1 MAHLDRLS
9 GNEAVAVAM
18 RQIDPDV
25 MGAFPITPST
35 EIPQYFAQYVADGK
49 VHTELVTVE
58 SEHSSMSVCI
68 GAAAAGGRAI
78 SATSSCGLALMYAFV
93 RGSVQPASHRA
104 GGFHPCAV
112 RPHQHQQRPFRR
124 HGRTGCGLDSNLC
137 GEQPGGI

>member
-68 GAAAAGGRAI
+68 GAAGR
-78 SATSSCGLALMYAFV
+78 
-93 RGSVQPASHRA
+93 R
-104 GGFHPCAV
+104 
-112 RPHQHQQRPFRR
+112 RPGHQCHFFLW
-124 HGRTGCGLDSNLC
+124 TG
-137 GEQPGGI
+137 PGV

>member
-49 VHTELVTVE
+49 VATEFVTVE
-58 SEHSSMSVCI
+58 SEHSSMSACM
-68 GAAAAGGRAI
+68 GAQAAG
-78 SATSSCGLALMYAFV
+78 C
-93 RGSVQPASHRA
+93 
-104 GGFHPCAV
+104 
-112 RPHQHQQRPFRR
+112 RR
-124 HGRTGCGLDSNLC
+124 I
-137 GEQPGGI
+137 PGKSPLFPGTRHHWE